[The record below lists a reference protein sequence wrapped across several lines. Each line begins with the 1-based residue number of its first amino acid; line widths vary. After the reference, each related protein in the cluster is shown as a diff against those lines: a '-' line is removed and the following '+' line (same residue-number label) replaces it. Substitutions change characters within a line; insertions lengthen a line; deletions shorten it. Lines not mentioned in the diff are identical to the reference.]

1 MKYVYCVSVFFRQMI
16 QLQNN
21 KKAPKTTITNNGK
34 TKTKTIPTP
43 RSLTY
48 YAIKCT
54 TQLLCIFC
62 LLIVTTRSAKM
73 KTLLLLSE
81 PTMIV
86 TFLMRIVE

>member
-1 MKYVYCVSVFFRQMI
+1 MKYVYCVGVFFRQMI

-21 KKAPKTTITNNGK
+21 KKARKTTTTNNGK
-34 TKTKTIPTP
+34 AFEFIPTP
-43 RSLTY
+43 RSLT

-81 PTMIV
+81 PTVIV